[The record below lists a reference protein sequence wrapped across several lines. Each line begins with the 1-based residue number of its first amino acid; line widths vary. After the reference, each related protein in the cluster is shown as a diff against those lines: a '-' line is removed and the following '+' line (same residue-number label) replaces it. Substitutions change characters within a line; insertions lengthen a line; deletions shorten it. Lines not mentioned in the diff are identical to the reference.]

1 MKKIFIIVFF
11 IIFGSTFTFAEND
24 KKITTEEIELIL
36 IGMNAERNYKRW
48 TIEQKKSKTL
58 ANRLKYRKHL
68 YGLCEGS
75 DTAELCNARI
85 IRRVFQRSAQGEV
98 RRPGDI
104 FYALSAIEDLI
115 FAEKTRNKFVW
126 TQYAFKARFALND
139 NISEKEDGKIFFTWS
154 DASNPYNKYK
164 GPLIE
169 VKPEEKCVQWLTEYE
184 DNQYLCSVYSDYT
197 KKKLKKFTKDP
208 SNEKLLGK
216 PLVKHIKNVRIV
228 NEIKEKIGT
237 DNISLVGDMLNA
249 SVKNVVKNNV
259 RPNLKKRR
267 DLIKKYSTS
276 LTKIKNKLEKNKF
289 KSIEKDISSLS
300 KIYKNL
306 QSLNQT
312 SHKLDI
318 QIDEAIK
325 ILFETNKLIE
335 SSSLKAKDNE
345 DDKLVALSAIYF
357 MDSLLESILSVIP
370 KNYRAIN
377 NKKLDPSLFD
387 EEDIAELDSIINNIV
402 NKNYIYRSA
411 KMNLSINIIKKYI
424 DASNIIEKLEKLGMK
439 NLLNRSFTQSSAIQ
453 VAHEHI
459 ADNLDKELFKDVKK
473 IVASVEKS
481 GLNDLTKDLSKT
493 VKEVSTSVKEITSS
507 PSFKS
512 NVTKSYPDPKFGGQ
526 SLKALIYMSRQR

>member
-11 IIFGSTFTFAEND
+11 IIFSSNFTFAEND
-24 KKITTEEIELIL
+24 KKITIEEIELSL
-36 IGMNAERNYKRW
+36 IGMDAERNYKRW

-58 ANRLKYRKHL
+58 PNRLKNRKHL

-75 DTAELCNARI
+75 DTTELCNARI
-85 IRRVFQRSAQGEV
+85 IRRVFQRSTQGEV

-104 FYALSAIEDLI
+104 FYALAAIENLI
-115 FAEKTRNKFVW
+115 FAEKTRSKFVW
-126 TQYAFKARFALND
+126 SQFAF
-139 NISEKEDGKIFFTWS
+139 EKNGKIYFHWS
-154 DASNPYNKYK
+154 DTSNPYVKYK

-169 VKPEEKCVQWLTEYE
+169 AKPEEKCVKWLTEYK
-184 DNQYLCSVYSDYT
+184 DNEYMCSVYSDYT
-197 KKKLKKFTKDP
+197 KKKLKKFIKDP

-228 NEIKEKIGT
+228 NEIKEKIGA

-249 SVKNVVKNNV
+249 SVINVVKNNV
-259 RPNLKKRR
+259 RPDLEKRR
-267 DLIKKYSTS
+267 DLINKYSTS
-276 LTKIKNKLEKNKF
+276 LTKIKNKLEKKKF

-300 KIYKNL
+300 KIYKKL
-306 QSLNQT
+306 QGLNET

-318 QIDEAIK
+318 QIDKAIK

-345 DDKLVALSAIYF
+345 DEKLLALSAIYF
-357 MDSLLESILSVIP
+357 MDSVLESILNVIP
-370 KNYRAIN
+370 KKYRAIN
-377 NKKLDPSLFD
+377 SKKLDPKLFD
-387 EEDIAELDSIINNIV
+387 EEDIAELDSIINNII

-411 KMNLSINIIKKYI
+411 KMDLSINIVKRYI
-424 DASNIIEKLEKLGMK
+424 DASNIIEKLEKLGME
-439 NLLNRSFTQSSAIQ
+439 NSLNRSFTQFSAIQ

-459 ADNLDKELFKDVKK
+459 GDNLNKELFKDVKK